1 MAIGAIFIIPME
13 WSVDIFG
20 LELKSWRFF
29 LLFNSLFNLWNA
41 IAFCFLPES
50 PKFLLVMNRKEEAL
64 HILRRI
70 YAINTGKNIDVNT
83 NRAFD

>member
-13 WSVDIFG
+13 WSINIFG
-20 LELKSWRFF
+20 IELKSWRFF

-50 PKFLLVMNRKEEAL
+50 PKFLLAMNREEEAL
-64 HILRRI
+64 NILRRI
-70 YAINTGKNIDVNT
+70 YTINTGKNSEVNT
-83 NRAFD
+83 YR